1 MRGLGLPSA
10 TARLPRMAEP
20 TPPAPTLA
28 EEFLVEFR
36 ACWAWLPDKP
46 LFLTLLGAWALL
58 FHFLGHCSFNFTD
71 QPSLFAWM
79 WGAWSAAALEAEH
92 GKLVPVVV
100 LVLLW
105 LRREELR
112 ATPTRRW
119 LPALAGVAL
128 ALALH
133 VVAFTVQQPR
143 VSMVALAGGTWCLV
157 ALVWGPGWARKTF
170 FPFLLLGFCVPLEAL
185 GEGLLFRLR
194 LLVTQ
199 LSVGLGHN
207 LLGLDV
213 LRDGTAI
220 FNSARSFNYDV
231 APACSGI
238 RSLAS
243 LLAVTTIY
251 GYVAFRSPWKRAA
264 MMALAVPL
272 AVAGNVARITTVII
286 LAEAFG
292 HQTGAAAETNL
303 GYVTFAVAI
312 GLMFLAGWLMR
323 EQAVALVGRDSVEPS
338 FPVGR
343 DSVEPSNERSAAS
356 ISGNTANHQEARCA
370 RDSCVGRWSSTESHP
385 TGALLGAP
393 LIAALLLMAGA
404 GGAIFKL
411 QTRQTLGRPG
421 VLAEPVAGSTRWR
434 IPLPERVAGMA
445 SQEVPPAEVELSALP
460 ADTSFGKRL
469 YTATN
474 GAPLLLQVVL
484 MGRDRTSIHQPQ
496 YCLTG
501 QGWLIEQTEEVRLP
515 VAQPQPHAVPAL
527 KLTASKVFTTES
539 GQRVPVRAIYV
550 YWFVADGALTAH
562 RAQRLRW
569 MAEELL
575 KTGTLQRWAYV
586 ACFAQCAP
594 GEEDQTFARVKEFL
608 AEAVPEFQR
617 ADKPPAAR

>member
-1 MRGLGLPSA
+1 
-10 TARLPRMAEP
+10 MAEP
-20 TPPAPTLA
+20 TQPAPTLA

-36 ACWAWLPDKP
+36 AFWAWLPDKP
-46 LFLTLLGAWALL
+46 LFFTLLGAWAGL

-79 WGAWSAAALEAEH
+79 WGAWSAEALEAEH

-100 LVLLW
+100 LILLW
-105 LRREELR
+105 LRRNELL

-128 ALALH
+128 ALVLH
-133 VVAFTVQQPR
+133 VLAFTVQQPR
-143 VSMVALAGGTWCLV
+143 VSMVALAGGVWCLV
-157 ALVWGPGWARKTF
+157 GLVWGPGWLRKTF

-185 GEGLLFRLR
+185 GEGLLFQLR

-199 LSVGLGHN
+199 LSVGIGHN

-220 FNSARSFNYDV
+220 FNTARTFNYDV

-238 RSLAS
+238 RSLTS

-251 GYVAFRSPWKRAA
+251 GYVAFRAPWKRAV
-264 MMALAVPL
+264 MMALAAPL

-292 HQTGAAAETNL
+292 HKAGAAAETNL

-323 EQAVALVGRDSVEPS
+323 EKAAPPVTLGRAERPVGQPTPPLVGP
-338 FPVGR
+338 
-343 DSVEPSNERSAAS
+343 A
-356 ISGNTANHQEARCA
+356 
-370 RDSCVGRWSSTESHP
+370 
-385 TGALLGAP
+385 
-393 LIAALLLMAGA
+393 LIAALLLMALA
-404 GGAIFKL
+404 GGAIYQL

-421 VLAEPVAGSTRWR
+421 VLAEPQAGSPRWR
-434 IPLPERVAGMA
+434 IPLPEQVAGMT
-445 SQEVPPAEVELSALP
+445 SQEVPAAEVELSALP
-460 ADTSFGKRL
+460 ADTSIGKRL

-515 VAQPQPHAVPAL
+515 VAGPQPHKIPAL

-562 RAQRLRW
+562 RSQRLRW

-594 GEEDQTFARVKEFL
+594 GEEDKAFARVKEFV

-617 ADKPPAAR
+617 SPAPR

>member
-1 MRGLGLPSA
+1 
-10 TARLPRMAEP
+10 MAEP
-20 TPPAPTLA
+20 TQPAPTLA

-36 ACWAWLPDKP
+36 AFWAWLPDKP
-46 LFLTLLGAWALL
+46 LFFTLLGAWAGL

-79 WGAWSAAALEAEH
+79 WGAWSAEALEAEH

-100 LVLLW
+100 LILLW
-105 LRREELR
+105 LRRNELL

-119 LPALAGVAL
+119 LPALGGVAL
-128 ALALH
+128 ALVLH
-133 VVAFTVQQPR
+133 VIAFTVQQPR
-143 VSMVALAGGTWCLV
+143 VSMVALAGGVWCFV
-157 ALVWGPGWARKTF
+157 GLVWGPGWLRKTF

-185 GEGLLFRLR
+185 GEGLLFQLR

-199 LSVGLGHN
+199 LSVGIGHN

-220 FNSARSFNYDV
+220 FNTARTFNYDV

-238 RSLAS
+238 RSLTS

-251 GYVAFRSPWKRAA
+251 GYVAFRAPWKRAV
-264 MMALAVPL
+264 MMALAAPL

-292 HQTGAAAETNL
+292 HKAGAAAETNL

-323 EQAVALVGRDSVEPS
+323 EKAAPPVTLGRAERPVGQPTPPLVGP
-338 FPVGR
+338 
-343 DSVEPSNERSAAS
+343 A
-356 ISGNTANHQEARCA
+356 
-370 RDSCVGRWSSTESHP
+370 
-385 TGALLGAP
+385 
-393 LIAALLLMAGA
+393 LIAALLLMALA
-404 GGAIFKL
+404 GGAIYQL

-421 VLAEPVAGSTRWR
+421 VLAEPQADSPRWR
-434 IPLPERVAGMA
+434 IPLPEQVAGMT
-445 SQEVPPAEVELSALP
+445 SQEVPAAEVELSALP
-460 ADTSFGKRL
+460 ADTSIGKRL

-501 QGWLIEQTEEVRLP
+501 QGWLIEKTEEVRLP
-515 VAQPQPHAVPAL
+515 LAQQPPHEVPAL
-527 KLTASKVFTTES
+527 KLTASKVFTTAD

-562 RAQRLRW
+562 RSQRLRW

-594 GEEDQTFARVKEFL
+594 GDEDQTFARVKEFV
-608 AEAVPEFQR
+608 AAAVPEFQR
-617 ADKPPAAR
+617 SPAPR

>member
-1 MRGLGLPSA
+1 
-10 TARLPRMAEP
+10 MAEP
-20 TPPAPTLA
+20 TQPSPTLA

-36 ACWAWLPDKP
+36 AFWAWLPDKP
-46 LFLTLLGAWALL
+46 LFFTLLGAWAGL

-79 WGAWSAAALEAEH
+79 WGAWSAEALEAEH

-100 LVLLW
+100 LILLW
-105 LRREELR
+105 LRRNELL

-128 ALALH
+128 ALVLH
-133 VVAFTVQQPR
+133 VLAFTVQQPR
-143 VSMVALAGGTWCLV
+143 VSMVALAGGVWCLV
-157 ALVWGPGWARKTF
+157 GLVWGPGWLRKTF

-185 GEGLLFRLR
+185 GEGLLFQLR

-199 LSVGLGHN
+199 LSVGIGHN

-220 FNSARSFNYDV
+220 FNTARTFNYDV

-238 RSLAS
+238 RSLTS

-251 GYVAFRSPWKRAA
+251 GYVAFRAPWKRAV
-264 MMALAVPL
+264 MMALAAPL

-292 HQTGAAAETNL
+292 HKAGAAAETNL

-323 EQAVALVGRDSVEPS
+323 EKAAPPVTLGRAERPVGQPTPPLVGP
-338 FPVGR
+338 
-343 DSVEPSNERSAAS
+343 A
-356 ISGNTANHQEARCA
+356 
-370 RDSCVGRWSSTESHP
+370 
-385 TGALLGAP
+385 
-393 LIAALLLMAGA
+393 LIAALLLMALA
-404 GGAIFKL
+404 GGAIYQL

-421 VLAEPVAGSTRWR
+421 VLAEPQAGSPRWR
-434 IPLPERVAGMA
+434 IPLPEQVAGMT
-445 SQEVPPAEVELSALP
+445 SQEVPAAEVELSALP
-460 ADTSFGKRL
+460 ADTSIGKRL

-515 VAQPQPHAVPAL
+515 VAQSPPHEVPAL
-527 KLTASKVFTTES
+527 KLTASKVFTTAD

-562 RAQRLRW
+562 RSQRLRW

-594 GEEDQTFARVKEFL
+594 GDEDQTFARVKDFV

-617 ADKPPAAR
+617 SPAPR

>member
-1 MRGLGLPSA
+1 
-10 TARLPRMAEP
+10 MAEP
-20 TPPAPTLA
+20 TQPAPTLA

-36 ACWAWLPDKP
+36 AFWAWLPDKP
-46 LFLTLLGAWALL
+46 LFFTLLGAWAGL

-79 WGAWSAAALEAEH
+79 WGAWSAEALEAEH

-100 LVLLW
+100 LILLW
-105 LRREELR
+105 LRRNELL

-128 ALALH
+128 ALVLH
-133 VVAFTVQQPR
+133 VLAFTVQQPR
-143 VSMVALAGGTWCLV
+143 VSMVALAGGVWCLV
-157 ALVWGPGWARKTF
+157 GLVWGPGWLRKTF

-185 GEGLLFRLR
+185 GEGLLFQLR

-199 LSVGLGHN
+199 LSVGIGHN

-220 FNSARSFNYDV
+220 FNTARTFNYDV

-238 RSLAS
+238 RSLTS

-251 GYVAFRSPWKRAA
+251 GYVAFRAPWKRAV
-264 MMALAVPL
+264 MMALAAPL

-292 HQTGAAAETNL
+292 HKAGAAAETNL

-323 EQAVALVGRDSVEPS
+323 EKAAPPVTLGRAERPVGQPTPPLVGP
-338 FPVGR
+338 
-343 DSVEPSNERSAAS
+343 A
-356 ISGNTANHQEARCA
+356 
-370 RDSCVGRWSSTESHP
+370 
-385 TGALLGAP
+385 
-393 LIAALLLMAGA
+393 LIAALLLMALA
-404 GGAIFKL
+404 GGAIYQL

-421 VLAEPVAGSTRWR
+421 VLAEPQAGSPRWR
-434 IPLPERVAGMA
+434 IPLPEQVAGMT
-445 SQEVPPAEVELSALP
+445 SQEVPAAEVELSALP
-460 ADTSFGKRL
+460 ADTSIGKRL

-501 QGWLIEQTEEVRLP
+501 QGWLIEQTEEVRLL
-515 VAQPQPHAVPAL
+515 VAGPQPHEIPAL

-562 RAQRLRW
+562 RSQRLRW

-594 GEEDQTFARVKEFL
+594 GEEDKAFARVKEFV

-617 ADKPPAAR
+617 SPAPR

>member
-1 MRGLGLPSA
+1 
-10 TARLPRMAEP
+10 MADEP
-20 TPPAPTLA
+20 KPAPTLA

-36 ACWAWLPDKP
+36 AFWARLPDKP
-46 LFLTLLGAWALL
+46 LFFTLLGAWVVL
-58 FHFLGHCSFNFTD
+58 FHFLGHCSFNFTN

-79 WGAWSAAALEAEH
+79 WGAWSAEALEAEH

-100 LVLLW
+100 LILLW
-105 LRREELR
+105 LRHDELL

-143 VSMVALAGGTWCLV
+143 VSMVALAGGAWCLV
-157 ALVWGPGWARKTF
+157 GLVWGPGWLQKTF
-170 FPFLLLGFCVPLEAL
+170 FPFLLLGFCVPLESL

-199 LSVGLGHN
+199 ISVGIGHS

-220 FNSARSFNYDV
+220 FNSTRSFNYDV

-251 GYVAFRSPWKRAA
+251 GYVVFRAPWKRVV
-264 MMALAVPL
+264 MIALAAPL

-292 HQTGAAAETNL
+292 HKTGAAAETNL

-323 EQAVALVGRDSVEPS
+323 EKVAPADVTIGRADL
-338 FPVGR
+338 PVGLPDAQQR
-343 DSVEPSNERSAAS
+343 A
-356 ISGNTANHQEARCA
+356 
-370 RDSCVGRWSSTESHP
+370 P
-385 TGALLGAP
+385 TAP
-393 LIAALLLMAGA
+393 LAGPALIGALLLMAVA

-411 QTRQTLGRPG
+411 QARQTLGRPG
-421 VLAEPVAGSTRWR
+421 VLAEPQAGSPRWR
-434 IPLPERVAGMA
+434 IPLPERVAGMT
-445 SQEVPPAEVELSALP
+445 SQEVPAAEVELSALP

-501 QGWLIEQTEEVRLP
+501 QGWLIEKTEEVRLP
-515 VAQPQPHAVPAL
+515 VAGPQPHEVPAL
-527 KLTASKVFTTES
+527 KLTASKVFTTEN
-539 GQRVPVRAIYV
+539 GQRVPLRAIYV

-562 RAQRLRW
+562 RSERLAS
-569 MAEELL
+569 MAKELL
-575 KTGTLQRWAYV
+575 RTGTLQRWAYV
-586 ACFAQCAP
+586 ACFAQCLP
-594 GEEDQTFARVKEFL
+594 GEEDKAFARVKEFVS
-608 AEAVPEFQR
+608 EAVPEFQR
-617 ADKPPAAR
+617 MGAP

>member
-1 MRGLGLPSA
+1 
-10 TARLPRMAEP
+10 MAEP
-20 TPPAPTLA
+20 TQPAPTLA

-36 ACWAWLPDKP
+36 AFWAWLPDKP
-46 LFLTLLGAWALL
+46 LFFTLLGAWAGL

-79 WGAWSAAALEAEH
+79 WGAWSAEALEAEH

-100 LVLLW
+100 LILLW
-105 LRREELR
+105 LRRNELL

-119 LPALAGVAL
+119 LPALAGMAL
-128 ALALH
+128 ALVLH
-133 VVAFTVQQPR
+133 VLAFTVQQPR
-143 VSMVALAGGTWCLV
+143 VSMVALAGGVWCLV
-157 ALVWGPGWARKTF
+157 GLVWGPGWLRKTF

-185 GEGLLFRLR
+185 GEGLLFQLR

-199 LSVGLGHN
+199 LSVGIGHN

-220 FNSARSFNYDV
+220 FNTARTFNYDV

-238 RSLAS
+238 RSLTS

-251 GYVAFRSPWKRAA
+251 GYVAFRAPWKRAV
-264 MMALAVPL
+264 MMALAAPL

-292 HQTGAAAETNL
+292 HKAGAAAETNL

-323 EQAVALVGRDSVEPS
+323 EKAAPPVTLGRAERPVGQPTPPLVGP
-338 FPVGR
+338 
-343 DSVEPSNERSAAS
+343 A
-356 ISGNTANHQEARCA
+356 
-370 RDSCVGRWSSTESHP
+370 
-385 TGALLGAP
+385 
-393 LIAALLLMAGA
+393 LIAALLLMALA
-404 GGAIFKL
+404 GGAIYQL

-421 VLAEPVAGSTRWR
+421 VLAEPQAGSPRWR
-434 IPLPERVAGMA
+434 IPLPEQVAGMT
-445 SQEVPPAEVELSALP
+445 SQEVPAAEVELSALP
-460 ADTSFGKRL
+460 ADTSIGKRL

-501 QGWLIEQTEEVRLP
+501 QGWLIEKTEEVRLP
-515 VAQPQPHAVPAL
+515 LAGPQPHEIPAL

-562 RAQRLRW
+562 RSQRLRW

-594 GEEDQTFARVKEFL
+594 GDEDQTFARVKEFV

-617 ADKPPAAR
+617 SPAPR

>member
-1 MRGLGLPSA
+1 
-10 TARLPRMAEP
+10 MAEP
-20 TPPAPTLA
+20 TQPAPTLA

-36 ACWAWLPDKP
+36 AFWAWLPDKP
-46 LFLTLLGAWALL
+46 LFFTLLGAWAGL

-79 WGAWSAAALEAEH
+79 WGAWSAEALEAEH

-100 LVLLW
+100 LILLW
-105 LRREELR
+105 LRRNELL

-119 LPALAGVAL
+119 LPALGGVAL
-128 ALALH
+128 ALVLH
-133 VVAFTVQQPR
+133 VIAFTVQQPR
-143 VSMVALAGGTWCLV
+143 VSMVALAGGVWCFV
-157 ALVWGPGWARKTF
+157 GLVWGPGWLRKTF
-170 FPFLLLGFCVPLEAL
+170 FPFLLLGFCVPLEGL
-185 GEGLLFRLR
+185 GEGLLFQLR

-199 LSVGLGHN
+199 LSVGIGHN

-220 FNSARSFNYDV
+220 FNTARTFNYDV

-238 RSLAS
+238 RSLTS

-251 GYVAFRSPWKRAA
+251 GYVAFRAPWKRAV
-264 MMALAVPL
+264 MMALAAPL

-292 HQTGAAAETNL
+292 HKAGAAAETNL

-323 EQAVALVGRDSVEPS
+323 EKAAPPVTLGRAERPVGQPTPPLVGP
-338 FPVGR
+338 
-343 DSVEPSNERSAAS
+343 A
-356 ISGNTANHQEARCA
+356 
-370 RDSCVGRWSSTESHP
+370 
-385 TGALLGAP
+385 
-393 LIAALLLMAGA
+393 LIAALLLMALA
-404 GGAIFKL
+404 GGVIYQL

-421 VLAEPVAGSTRWR
+421 VLAEPQADSPRWR
-434 IPLPERVAGMA
+434 IPLPEQVAGMT
-445 SQEVPPAEVELSALP
+445 SQEVPAAEVELSALP
-460 ADTSFGKRL
+460 ADTSIGKRL

-474 GAPLLLQVVL
+474 GPPLLLQVVL

-501 QGWLIEQTEEVRLP
+501 QGWLIEKTEEVRLP
-515 VAQPQPHAVPAL
+515 LAQQPPHEVPAL
-527 KLTASKVFTTES
+527 KLTASKVFTTAD

-562 RAQRLRW
+562 RSQRLRW

-594 GEEDQTFARVKEFL
+594 GDEDQTFARVKEFV
-608 AEAVPEFQR
+608 AAAVPEFQR
-617 ADKPPAAR
+617 SPAPR

>member
-1 MRGLGLPSA
+1 
-10 TARLPRMAEP
+10 MAEP
-20 TPPAPTLA
+20 TSPAPTLA

-46 LFLTLLGAWALL
+46 LFFTLLGAWAVL

-79 WGAWSAAALEAEH
+79 WGAWSAEALEAEH

-100 LVLLW
+100 LILLW
-105 LRREELR
+105 LRREELL

-128 ALALH
+128 ALVLH

-143 VSMVALAGGTWCLV
+143 VSMVALAGGVWCLV
-157 ALVWGPGWARKTF
+157 GLVWGPGWLRKTF

-185 GEGLLFRLR
+185 GEGLLFQLR

-220 FNSARSFNYDV
+220 FNTARTFNYDV

-238 RSLAS
+238 RSLTS

-251 GYVAFRSPWKRAA
+251 GYVAFRAPWKRGV
-264 MMALAVPL
+264 MIALAAPL

-303 GYVTFAVAI
+303 GYVTVAVAI

-323 EQAVALVGRDSVEPS
+323 EKAAPPVTLGRADR
-338 FPVGR
+338 PVGQPTPPR
-343 DSVEPSNERSAAS
+343 
-356 ISGNTANHQEARCA
+356 
-370 RDSCVGRWSSTESHP
+370 VGP
-385 TGALLGAP
+385 A
-393 LIAALLLMAGA
+393 LIAALLLMAVA
-404 GGAIFKL
+404 GGAIYQL

-421 VLAEPVAGSTRWR
+421 VLAEPVPGSARWR
-434 IPLPERVAGMA
+434 IALPEQVAGMT

-460 ADTSFGKRL
+460 ADTSIGKRL

-515 VAQPQPHAVPAL
+515 VAQPPPHEVPAL
-527 KLTASKVFTTES
+527 KLTASKVFTTAD

-562 RAQRLRW
+562 RSERLRW

-594 GEEDQTFARVKEFL
+594 GDEDQTFARVKEFV
-608 AEAVPEFQR
+608 AAAVPEFQR
-617 ADKPPAAR
+617 SPAPR

>member
-1 MRGLGLPSA
+1 
-10 TARLPRMAEP
+10 MAEP
-20 TPPAPTLA
+20 TQPAPTLA

-36 ACWAWLPDKP
+36 AFWAWLPDKP
-46 LFLTLLGAWALL
+46 LFFTLLGAWAGL

-79 WGAWSAAALEAEH
+79 WGAWSAEALEAEH

-100 LVLLW
+100 LILLW
-105 LRREELR
+105 LRRNELL

-119 LPALAGVAL
+119 LPALAGMAL
-128 ALALH
+128 ALVLH
-133 VVAFTVQQPR
+133 VLAFTVQQPR
-143 VSMVALAGGTWCLV
+143 VSMVALAGGVWCLV
-157 ALVWGPGWARKTF
+157 GLVWGPGWLRKTF

-185 GEGLLFRLR
+185 GEGLLFQLR

-199 LSVGLGHN
+199 LSVGIGHN

-220 FNSARSFNYDV
+220 FNTARTFNYDV

-238 RSLAS
+238 RSLTS

-251 GYVAFRSPWKRAA
+251 GYVAFRAPWKRAV
-264 MMALAVPL
+264 MMALAAPL

-292 HQTGAAAETNL
+292 HKAGAAAETNL

-323 EQAVALVGRDSVEPS
+323 EKAAPPVTLGRAERPVGQPTPPLVGP
-338 FPVGR
+338 
-343 DSVEPSNERSAAS
+343 A
-356 ISGNTANHQEARCA
+356 
-370 RDSCVGRWSSTESHP
+370 
-385 TGALLGAP
+385 
-393 LIAALLLMAGA
+393 LIAALLLMALA
-404 GGAIFKL
+404 GGAIYQL

-421 VLAEPVAGSTRWR
+421 VLAEPQAGSPRWR
-434 IPLPERVAGMA
+434 IPLPEQVAGMT
-445 SQEVPPAEVELSALP
+445 SQEVPAAEVELSALP
-460 ADTSFGKRL
+460 VDTSIGKRL

-515 VAQPQPHAVPAL
+515 VAQSPPHEVPAL
-527 KLTASKVFTTES
+527 KLTASKVFTTAD

-562 RAQRLRW
+562 RSQRLRW

-594 GEEDQTFARVKEFL
+594 GDEDQTFARVKDFV

-617 ADKPPAAR
+617 SPAPR

>member
-1 MRGLGLPSA
+1 MA
-10 TARLPRMAEP
+10 AEP
-20 TPPAPTLA
+20 QPAPTLA

-36 ACWAWLPDKP
+36 AFWARLPDKP
-46 LFLTLLGAWALL
+46 LFFTLLGTWAAL
-58 FHFLGHCSFNFTD
+58 FHFLGHCSFNFTR

-79 WGAWSAAALEAEH
+79 WGAWSAPALEAEH

-100 LVLLW
+100 LILLW
-105 LRREELR
+105 LRRNELL

-119 LPALAGVAL
+119 LPALAGLAL

-143 VSMVALAGGTWCLV
+143 VSMVALAGGVWCLIG
-157 ALVWGPGWARKTF
+157 LVWGPGWLRKTF
-170 FPFLLLGFCVPLEAL
+170 FPLLLLGFCVPLEAL
-185 GEGLLFRLR
+185 GEGMLFRLR

-199 LSVGLGHN
+199 ISVGLGHD

-213 LRDGTAI
+213 LHDGTRI
-220 FNSARSFNYDV
+220 FNAARTFNYDV

-251 GYVAFRSPWKRAA
+251 GYIAFRAPWKRVV
-264 MMALAVPL
+264 MIALAAPL
-272 AVAGNVARITTVII
+272 AVAGNVARITTVIV

-292 HQTGAAAETNL
+292 HKAGAAAETNL

-323 EQAVALVGRDSVEPS
+323 GKEAPVTASAAASIHLEAQISVQSQPMLGPALVG
-338 FPVGR
+338 
-343 DSVEPSNERSAAS
+343 
-356 ISGNTANHQEARCA
+356 
-370 RDSCVGRWSSTESHP
+370 
-385 TGALLGAP
+385 ALF
-393 LIAALLLMAGA
+393 LMAVA

-411 QTRQTLGRPG
+411 QSRQTLGQPG
-421 VLAEPVAGSTRWR
+421 VLAEPQPGSARWR
-434 IPLPERVAGMA
+434 IPLPEQVAGMT
-445 SQEVPPAEVELSALP
+445 SQEVPPAEEELSGLP

-469 YTATN
+469 YRTAD

-501 QGWLIEQTEEVRLP
+501 QGWLIEQTEEVRLS
-515 VAQPQPHAVPAL
+515 VARPQPHEIPAL
-527 KLTASKVFTTES
+527 KLTASKMFVAPD

-562 RAQRLRW
+562 RSERLTL
-569 MAEELL
+569 MARELL
-575 KTGTLQRWAYV
+575 RTGTLQRWAYV
-586 ACFAQCAP
+586 ACFAQCLP
-594 GEEDQTFARVKEFL
+594 GDEEKTFARVKEFL

-617 ADKPPAAR
+617 AVSAAAPR

>member
-1 MRGLGLPSA
+1 
-10 TARLPRMAEP
+10 MAEP
-20 TPPAPTLA
+20 TQPAPTLA

-36 ACWAWLPDKP
+36 AFWAWLPDKP
-46 LFLTLLGAWALL
+46 LFFTLLGAWAGL

-79 WGAWSAAALEAEH
+79 WGAWSAEALEAEH

-100 LVLLW
+100 LILLW
-105 LRREELR
+105 LRRNELL

-128 ALALH
+128 ALVLH
-133 VVAFTVQQPR
+133 VLAFTVQQPR
-143 VSMVALAGGTWCLV
+143 VSMVALAGGVWCLV
-157 ALVWGPGWARKTF
+157 GLVWGPGWLRKTF

-185 GEGLLFRLR
+185 GEGLLFQLR

-199 LSVGLGHN
+199 LSVGIGHN

-220 FNSARSFNYDV
+220 FNTARTFNYDV

-238 RSLAS
+238 RSLTS

-251 GYVAFRSPWKRAA
+251 GYVAFRAPWKRAV
-264 MMALAVPL
+264 MMALAAPL

-292 HQTGAAAETNL
+292 HKAGAAAETNL

-312 GLMFLAGWLMR
+312 GLMFLTGWLMR
-323 EQAVALVGRDSVEPS
+323 EKAAPPVTLGRAERPVGQPTPPLVGP
-338 FPVGR
+338 
-343 DSVEPSNERSAAS
+343 A
-356 ISGNTANHQEARCA
+356 
-370 RDSCVGRWSSTESHP
+370 
-385 TGALLGAP
+385 
-393 LIAALLLMAGA
+393 LIAALLLMALA
-404 GGAIFKL
+404 GGAIYQL

-421 VLAEPVAGSTRWR
+421 VLAEPQAGSPRWR
-434 IPLPERVAGMA
+434 IPLPEQVAGMT
-445 SQEVPPAEVELSALP
+445 SQEVPAAEVELSALP
-460 ADTSFGKRL
+460 ADTSIGKRL

-515 VAQPQPHAVPAL
+515 VAGPQPHEIPAL

-562 RAQRLRW
+562 RSQRLRW

-586 ACFAQCAP
+586 ACFAQCLP
-594 GEEDQTFARVKEFL
+594 GEEDKTFARVKEFV

-617 ADKPPAAR
+617 SPAPR

>member
-1 MRGLGLPSA
+1 
-10 TARLPRMAEP
+10 MAEP
-20 TPPAPTLA
+20 TQPSPTLA

-36 ACWAWLPDKP
+36 AFWAWLPDKP
-46 LFLTLLGAWALL
+46 LFFTLLGAWAGL

-79 WGAWSAAALEAEH
+79 WGAWSAEALEAEH

-100 LVLLW
+100 LILLW
-105 LRREELR
+105 LRRNELL

-128 ALALH
+128 ALVLH
-133 VVAFTVQQPR
+133 VLAFTVQQPR
-143 VSMVALAGGTWCLV
+143 VSMVALAGGVWCLV
-157 ALVWGPGWARKTF
+157 GLVWGPGWLRKTF

-185 GEGLLFRLR
+185 GEGLLFQLR

-199 LSVGLGHN
+199 LSVGIGHN

-220 FNSARSFNYDV
+220 FNTARTFNYDV

-238 RSLAS
+238 RSLTS

-251 GYVAFRSPWKRAA
+251 GYVAFRAPWKRAV
-264 MMALAVPL
+264 MMALAAPL

-292 HQTGAAAETNL
+292 HKAGAAAETNL

-323 EQAVALVGRDSVEPS
+323 EKAAPPVTLGRAEQPVGQPTPPLVGP
-338 FPVGR
+338 
-343 DSVEPSNERSAAS
+343 A
-356 ISGNTANHQEARCA
+356 
-370 RDSCVGRWSSTESHP
+370 
-385 TGALLGAP
+385 
-393 LIAALLLMAGA
+393 LIAALLLMALA
-404 GGAIFKL
+404 GGAIYQL

-421 VLAEPVAGSTRWR
+421 VLAEPQAGSPRWR
-434 IPLPERVAGMA
+434 IPLPEQVAGMT
-445 SQEVPPAEVELSALP
+445 SQEVPAAEVELSALP
-460 ADTSFGKRL
+460 ADTSIGKRL

-515 VAQPQPHAVPAL
+515 VAGPQPHEIPAL

-562 RAQRLRW
+562 RSQRLRW

-586 ACFAQCAP
+586 ACFAQCLP
-594 GEEDQTFARVKEFL
+594 GEEDKTFARVKEFV

-617 ADKPPAAR
+617 SPAPR

>member
-1 MRGLGLPSA
+1 
-10 TARLPRMAEP
+10 MAEP
-20 TPPAPTLA
+20 TQPAPTLA

-36 ACWAWLPDKP
+36 AFWAWLPDKP
-46 LFLTLLGAWALL
+46 LFFTLLGAWAGL

-79 WGAWSAAALEAEH
+79 WGAWSAEALEAEH

-100 LVLLW
+100 LILLW
-105 LRREELR
+105 LRRNELL

-128 ALALH
+128 ALVLH
-133 VVAFTVQQPR
+133 VLAFTVQQPR
-143 VSMVALAGGTWCLV
+143 VSMVALAGGVWCLV
-157 ALVWGPGWARKTF
+157 GLVWGPGWLRKTF

-185 GEGLLFRLR
+185 GEGLLFQLR

-199 LSVGLGHN
+199 LSVGIGHN

-220 FNSARSFNYDV
+220 FNTARTFNYDV

-238 RSLAS
+238 RSLTS

-251 GYVAFRSPWKRAA
+251 GYVAFRAPWKRAV
-264 MMALAVPL
+264 MMALAAPL

-292 HQTGAAAETNL
+292 HKAGAAAETNL

-323 EQAVALVGRDSVEPS
+323 EKAAPPVTLGRAERPVGQPTPPLVGP
-338 FPVGR
+338 
-343 DSVEPSNERSAAS
+343 A
-356 ISGNTANHQEARCA
+356 
-370 RDSCVGRWSSTESHP
+370 
-385 TGALLGAP
+385 
-393 LIAALLLMAGA
+393 LIAALLLMALA
-404 GGAIFKL
+404 GGAIYQL

-421 VLAEPVAGSTRWR
+421 VLAEPQAGSPRWR
-434 IPLPERVAGMA
+434 IPLPEQVAGMT
-445 SQEVPPAEVELSALP
+445 SQEVPAAEVELSALP
-460 ADTSFGKRL
+460 ADTSIGKRL

-501 QGWLIEQTEEVRLP
+501 QGWLIEKTEEVRLP
-515 VAQPQPHAVPAL
+515 LAGPQPHEIPAL

-562 RAQRLRW
+562 RSQRLRW

-594 GEEDQTFARVKEFL
+594 GDEDQTFARVKEFV

-617 ADKPPAAR
+617 SPAPR

>member
-1 MRGLGLPSA
+1 
-10 TARLPRMAEP
+10 MAEP
-20 TPPAPTLA
+20 TQPAPTLA

-36 ACWAWLPDKP
+36 AFWAWLPDKP
-46 LFLTLLGAWALL
+46 LFFTLLGAWAGL

-79 WGAWSAAALEAEH
+79 WGAWSAEALEAEH

-100 LVLLW
+100 LILLW
-105 LRREELR
+105 LRRNELL

-128 ALALH
+128 ALVLH
-133 VVAFTVQQPR
+133 VLAFTVQQPR
-143 VSMVALAGGTWCLV
+143 VSMVALAGGVWCLV
-157 ALVWGPGWARKTF
+157 GLVWGPGWLRKTF

-185 GEGLLFRLR
+185 GEGLLFQLR

-199 LSVGLGHN
+199 LSVGIGHN

-220 FNSARSFNYDV
+220 FNTARTFNYDV

-238 RSLAS
+238 RSLTS

-251 GYVAFRSPWKRAA
+251 GYVAFRAPWKRAV
-264 MMALAVPL
+264 MMALAAPL

-292 HQTGAAAETNL
+292 HKAGAAAETNL

-312 GLMFLAGWLMR
+312 GLMLLAGWLMR
-323 EQAVALVGRDSVEPS
+323 EKAAPPVTLGRAERPVGQPTPPLVGP
-338 FPVGR
+338 
-343 DSVEPSNERSAAS
+343 A
-356 ISGNTANHQEARCA
+356 
-370 RDSCVGRWSSTESHP
+370 
-385 TGALLGAP
+385 
-393 LIAALLLMAGA
+393 LIAALLLMALA
-404 GGAIFKL
+404 GGAIYQL

-421 VLAEPVAGSTRWR
+421 VLAEPQAGSPRWR
-434 IPLPERVAGMA
+434 IPLPEQVAGMT
-445 SQEVPPAEVELSALP
+445 SQEVPAAEVELSALP
-460 ADTSFGKRL
+460 ADTSIGKRL

-501 QGWLIEQTEEVRLP
+501 QGWLIEQTEEVRLL
-515 VAQPQPHAVPAL
+515 VAGPQPHEIPAL
-527 KLTASKVFTTES
+527 KLTASKVFSTES

-562 RAQRLRW
+562 RSQRLRW

-594 GEEDQTFARVKEFL
+594 GEEDKAFARVKEFV

-617 ADKPPAAR
+617 SPAPR

>member
-1 MRGLGLPSA
+1 
-10 TARLPRMAEP
+10 MAEP
-20 TPPAPTLA
+20 TQPAPTLA

-36 ACWAWLPDKP
+36 AFWAWLPDKP
-46 LFLTLLGAWALL
+46 LFFTLLGAWAGL

-79 WGAWSAAALEAEH
+79 WGAWSAEALEAEH

-100 LVLLW
+100 LILLW
-105 LRREELR
+105 LRRNELL

-119 LPALAGVAL
+119 LPALAGMAL
-128 ALALH
+128 ALVLH
-133 VVAFTVQQPR
+133 VLAFTVQQPR
-143 VSMVALAGGTWCLV
+143 VSMVALAGGVWCLV
-157 ALVWGPGWARKTF
+157 GLVWGPGWLRKTF

-185 GEGLLFRLR
+185 GEGLLFQLR

-199 LSVGLGHN
+199 LSVGIGHN

-220 FNSARSFNYDV
+220 FNTARTFNYDV

-238 RSLAS
+238 RSLTS

-251 GYVAFRSPWKRAA
+251 GYVAFRAPWKRAV
-264 MMALAVPL
+264 MMALAAPL

-292 HQTGAAAETNL
+292 HKAGAAAETNL

-323 EQAVALVGRDSVEPS
+323 EKAAPPVTLGRAERPVGQPTPPLVGP
-338 FPVGR
+338 
-343 DSVEPSNERSAAS
+343 A
-356 ISGNTANHQEARCA
+356 
-370 RDSCVGRWSSTESHP
+370 
-385 TGALLGAP
+385 
-393 LIAALLLMAGA
+393 LIAALLLMALA
-404 GGAIFKL
+404 GGAIYQL

-421 VLAEPVAGSTRWR
+421 VLAEPQAGSPRWR
-434 IPLPERVAGMA
+434 IPLPEQVAGMT
-445 SQEVPPAEVELSALP
+445 SQEVPAAEVELSALP
-460 ADTSFGKRL
+460 ADTSIGKRL

-515 VAQPQPHAVPAL
+515 VAGPQPHEIPAL

-562 RAQRLRW
+562 RSQRLRW

-594 GEEDQTFARVKEFL
+594 GDEDQTFARVKEFV

-617 ADKPPAAR
+617 SPAPR

>member
-1 MRGLGLPSA
+1 
-10 TARLPRMAEP
+10 MAEP
-20 TPPAPTLA
+20 TQPAPTLA

-36 ACWAWLPDKP
+36 AFWAWLPDKP
-46 LFLTLLGAWALL
+46 LFFTLLGAWAGL

-79 WGAWSAAALEAEH
+79 WGAWSAEALEAEH

-100 LVLLW
+100 LILLW
-105 LRREELR
+105 LRRNELL

-128 ALALH
+128 ALVLH
-133 VVAFTVQQPR
+133 VLAFTVQQPR
-143 VSMVALAGGTWCLV
+143 VSMVALAGGVWCLV
-157 ALVWGPGWARKTF
+157 GLVWGPGWLRKTF

-185 GEGLLFRLR
+185 GEGLLFQLR

-199 LSVGLGHN
+199 LSVGIGHN

-220 FNSARSFNYDV
+220 FNTARTFNYDV

-238 RSLAS
+238 RSLTS

-251 GYVAFRSPWKRAA
+251 GYVAFRAPWKRAV
-264 MMALAVPL
+264 MMALAAPL

-292 HQTGAAAETNL
+292 HKAGAAAETNL

-323 EQAVALVGRDSVEPS
+323 EKAAPPVTLGRAEQPVSQPTPPLVGP
-338 FPVGR
+338 
-343 DSVEPSNERSAAS
+343 A
-356 ISGNTANHQEARCA
+356 
-370 RDSCVGRWSSTESHP
+370 
-385 TGALLGAP
+385 
-393 LIAALLLMAGA
+393 LIAALLLMALA
-404 GGAIFKL
+404 GGAIYQL

-421 VLAEPVAGSTRWR
+421 VLAEPQAGSPRWR
-434 IPLPERVAGMA
+434 IPLPEQVAGMT
-445 SQEVPPAEVELSALP
+445 SQEVPAAEVELSALP
-460 ADTSFGKRL
+460 ADTSIGKRL

-501 QGWLIEQTEEVRLP
+501 QGWLIEQTEEVRLL
-515 VAQPQPHAVPAL
+515 VAGPQPHEIPAL

-562 RAQRLRW
+562 RSQRLRW

-586 ACFAQCAP
+586 ACFAQCLP
-594 GEEDQTFARVKEFL
+594 GEEDQTFARVKEFV

-617 ADKPPAAR
+617 SPAPR

>member
-1 MRGLGLPSA
+1 
-10 TARLPRMAEP
+10 MAEP
-20 TPPAPTLA
+20 TQPAPTLA

-36 ACWAWLPDKP
+36 AFWAWLPDKP
-46 LFLTLLGAWALL
+46 LFFTLLGAWAGL

-79 WGAWSAAALEAEH
+79 WGAWSAEALEAEH

-100 LVLLW
+100 LILLW
-105 LRREELR
+105 LRRNELL

-128 ALALH
+128 ALVLH
-133 VVAFTVQQPR
+133 VLAFTVQQPR
-143 VSMVALAGGTWCLV
+143 VSMVALAGGVWCLV
-157 ALVWGPGWARKTF
+157 GLVWGPGWLRKTF

-185 GEGLLFRLR
+185 GEGLLFQLR

-199 LSVGLGHN
+199 LSVGIGHN

-220 FNSARSFNYDV
+220 FNTARTFNYDV

-238 RSLAS
+238 RSLTS

-251 GYVAFRSPWKRAA
+251 GYVAFRAPWKRAV
-264 MMALAVPL
+264 MMALAAPL

-292 HQTGAAAETNL
+292 HKAGAAAETNL

-312 GLMFLAGWLMR
+312 GLMLLAGWLMR
-323 EQAVALVGRDSVEPS
+323 EKAAPPVTLGRAERPVGQPTPPLVGP
-338 FPVGR
+338 
-343 DSVEPSNERSAAS
+343 A
-356 ISGNTANHQEARCA
+356 
-370 RDSCVGRWSSTESHP
+370 
-385 TGALLGAP
+385 
-393 LIAALLLMAGA
+393 LIAALLLMALA
-404 GGAIFKL
+404 GGAIYQL

-421 VLAEPVAGSTRWR
+421 VLAEPQAGSPRWR
-434 IPLPERVAGMA
+434 IPLPEQVAGMT
-445 SQEVPPAEVELSALP
+445 SQEVPAAEVELSALP
-460 ADTSFGKRL
+460 ADTSIGKRL

-474 GAPLLLQVVL
+474 GAALLLQVVL

-515 VAQPQPHAVPAL
+515 VAQSPPHEVPAL
-527 KLTASKVFTTES
+527 KLTASKVFTTAD

-562 RAQRLRW
+562 RSQRLRW

-594 GEEDQTFARVKEFL
+594 GDEDQTFARVKEFV

-617 ADKPPAAR
+617 SPAPR

>member
-1 MRGLGLPSA
+1 
-10 TARLPRMAEP
+10 MAEP
-20 TPPAPTLA
+20 TQPAPTLA

-36 ACWAWLPDKP
+36 AFWAWLPDKP
-46 LFLTLLGAWALL
+46 LFFTLLGAWAGL

-79 WGAWSAAALEAEH
+79 WGAWSAEALEAEH

-100 LVLLW
+100 LILLW
-105 LRREELR
+105 LRRNELL

-128 ALALH
+128 ALVLH
-133 VVAFTVQQPR
+133 VLAFTVQQPR
-143 VSMVALAGGTWCLV
+143 VSMVALAGGVWCLV
-157 ALVWGPGWARKTF
+157 GLVWGPGWMRKTF

-185 GEGLLFRLR
+185 GEGLLFQLR

-199 LSVGLGHN
+199 LSVGIGHN

-220 FNSARSFNYDV
+220 FNPARTFNYDV

-238 RSLAS
+238 RSLTS

-251 GYVAFRSPWKRAA
+251 GYVAFRAPWKRAV
-264 MMALAVPL
+264 MMALAAPL

-292 HQTGAAAETNL
+292 HKAGAAAETNL

-323 EQAVALVGRDSVEPS
+323 EKAAPPVTLGRAERPVGQPTPPLVGP
-338 FPVGR
+338 
-343 DSVEPSNERSAAS
+343 A
-356 ISGNTANHQEARCA
+356 
-370 RDSCVGRWSSTESHP
+370 
-385 TGALLGAP
+385 
-393 LIAALLLMAGA
+393 LIAALLLMALA
-404 GGAIFKL
+404 GGAIYQL

-421 VLAEPVAGSTRWR
+421 VLAEPQAGSPRWR
-434 IPLPERVAGMA
+434 IPLPEQVAGMT
-445 SQEVPPAEVELSALP
+445 SQEVPAAEVELSALP
-460 ADTSFGKRL
+460 ADTSIGKRL

-515 VAQPQPHAVPAL
+515 VAQSPPHEVPAL
-527 KLTASKVFTTES
+527 KLTASKVFTTAD

-562 RAQRLRW
+562 RSQRLRW

-594 GEEDQTFARVKEFL
+594 GDEDQTFARVKEFV

-617 ADKPPAAR
+617 SPAPR

>member
-1 MRGLGLPSA
+1 
-10 TARLPRMAEP
+10 MAEP
-20 TPPAPTLA
+20 TQPAPTLA
-28 EEFLVEFR
+28 EDFLVEFR
-36 ACWAWLPDKP
+36 AFWAWLPDKP
-46 LFLTLLGAWALL
+46 LFFTLLGAWAGL

-79 WGAWSAAALEAEH
+79 WGAWSAEALEAEH

-100 LVLLW
+100 LILLW
-105 LRREELR
+105 LRRNELL

-128 ALALH
+128 ALVLH
-133 VVAFTVQQPR
+133 VLAFTVQQPR
-143 VSMVALAGGTWCLV
+143 VSMVALAGGVWCLV
-157 ALVWGPGWARKTF
+157 GLVWGPGWMRKTF

-185 GEGLLFRLR
+185 GEGLLFQLR

-199 LSVGLGHN
+199 LSVGIGHN

-220 FNSARSFNYDV
+220 FNTARTFNYDV

-238 RSLAS
+238 RSLTS

-251 GYVAFRSPWKRAA
+251 GYVAFRAPWKRAV
-264 MMALAVPL
+264 MMALAAPL

-292 HQTGAAAETNL
+292 HKAGAAAETNL

-323 EQAVALVGRDSVEPS
+323 EKAAPPVTLGRAERPVGQPTPPLVGP
-338 FPVGR
+338 
-343 DSVEPSNERSAAS
+343 A
-356 ISGNTANHQEARCA
+356 
-370 RDSCVGRWSSTESHP
+370 
-385 TGALLGAP
+385 
-393 LIAALLLMAGA
+393 LIAALLLMALA
-404 GGAIFKL
+404 GGAIYQL

-421 VLAEPVAGSTRWR
+421 VLAEPQAGSPRWR
-434 IPLPERVAGMA
+434 IPLPEQVAGMT
-445 SQEVPPAEVELSALP
+445 SQEVPAAEVELSALP
-460 ADTSFGKRL
+460 ADTSIGKRL

-515 VAQPQPHAVPAL
+515 VAGPQPHEIPAL

-562 RAQRLRW
+562 RSQRLRW

-594 GEEDQTFARVKEFL
+594 GDEDQTFARVKEFV

-617 ADKPPAAR
+617 SPAPR

>member
-1 MRGLGLPSA
+1 
-10 TARLPRMAEP
+10 MAEP
-20 TPPAPTLA
+20 TQPAPTLA

-36 ACWAWLPDKP
+36 AFWAWLPDKP
-46 LFLTLLGAWALL
+46 LFFTLLGAWAGL

-79 WGAWSAAALEAEH
+79 WGAWSAEALEAEH

-100 LVLLW
+100 LILLW
-105 LRREELR
+105 LRRNELL

-128 ALALH
+128 ALVLH
-133 VVAFTVQQPR
+133 VLAFTVQQPR
-143 VSMVALAGGTWCLV
+143 VSMVALAGGVWCLV
-157 ALVWGPGWARKTF
+157 GLVWGPGWLRKTF

-185 GEGLLFRLR
+185 GEGLLFQLR

-199 LSVGLGHN
+199 LSVGIGHN

-220 FNSARSFNYDV
+220 FNTARTFNYDV

-238 RSLAS
+238 RSLTS

-251 GYVAFRSPWKRAA
+251 GYVAFRAPWKRAV
-264 MMALAVPL
+264 MMALAAPL

-292 HQTGAAAETNL
+292 HKAGAAAETNL

-323 EQAVALVGRDSVEPS
+323 EKAAPPVTLGRAERPVGQPTPPLVGP
-338 FPVGR
+338 
-343 DSVEPSNERSAAS
+343 A
-356 ISGNTANHQEARCA
+356 
-370 RDSCVGRWSSTESHP
+370 
-385 TGALLGAP
+385 
-393 LIAALLLMAGA
+393 LIAALLLMALA
-404 GGAIFKL
+404 GGAIYQL

-421 VLAEPVAGSTRWR
+421 VLAEPQAGSPRWR
-434 IPLPERVAGMA
+434 IPLPEQVAGMT
-445 SQEVPPAEVELSALP
+445 SQEVPAAEVELSALP
-460 ADTSFGKRL
+460 ADTSIGKRL

-501 QGWLIEQTEEVRLP
+501 QGWLIEQTEEVRLL
-515 VAQPQPHAVPAL
+515 VAGPQPHEIPAL

-562 RAQRLRW
+562 RSQRLRW

-594 GEEDQTFARVKEFL
+594 GDEDQTFARVKEFV

-617 ADKPPAAR
+617 SPAPR

>member
-1 MRGLGLPSA
+1 
-10 TARLPRMAEP
+10 MAEP
-20 TPPAPTLA
+20 TQPAPTLA

-36 ACWAWLPDKP
+36 AFWAWLPDKP
-46 LFLTLLGAWALL
+46 LFFTLLGAWAGL

-79 WGAWSAAALEAEH
+79 WGAWSAEALEAEH

-100 LVLLW
+100 LILLW
-105 LRREELR
+105 LRRNELL

-128 ALALH
+128 ALVLH
-133 VVAFTVQQPR
+133 VLAFTVQQPR
-143 VSMVALAGGTWCLV
+143 VSMVALAGGVWCLV
-157 ALVWGPGWARKTF
+157 GLVWGPGWLRKTF

-185 GEGLLFRLR
+185 GEGLLFQLR

-199 LSVGLGHN
+199 LSVGIGHN

-220 FNSARSFNYDV
+220 FNTARTFNYDV

-238 RSLAS
+238 RSLTS

-251 GYVAFRSPWKRAA
+251 GYVAFRAPWKRAV
-264 MMALAVPL
+264 MMALAAPL

-292 HQTGAAAETNL
+292 HKAGAAAETNL

-323 EQAVALVGRDSVEPS
+323 EKAAPPVTLGRAERPVGQPTPPLVGP
-338 FPVGR
+338 
-343 DSVEPSNERSAAS
+343 A
-356 ISGNTANHQEARCA
+356 
-370 RDSCVGRWSSTESHP
+370 
-385 TGALLGAP
+385 
-393 LIAALLLMAGA
+393 LIAALLLMALA
-404 GGAIFKL
+404 GGAIYQL

-421 VLAEPVAGSTRWR
+421 VLAEPQAGSPRWR
-434 IPLPERVAGMA
+434 IPLPEQVAGMT
-445 SQEVPPAEVELSALP
+445 SQEVPAAEVELSALP
-460 ADTSFGKRL
+460 ADTSIGKRL

-515 VAQPQPHAVPAL
+515 VAQSPPHEVPAL
-527 KLTASKVFTTES
+527 KLTASKVFTTAD

-562 RAQRLRW
+562 RSQRLRW

-586 ACFAQCAP
+586 ACFAQCLP
-594 GEEDQTFARVKEFL
+594 GEEDKTFARVKEFV

-617 ADKPPAAR
+617 SPAPR

>member
-1 MRGLGLPSA
+1 
-10 TARLPRMAEP
+10 MAEP
-20 TPPAPTLA
+20 TQPAPTLA

-36 ACWAWLPDKP
+36 AFWAWLPDKP
-46 LFLTLLGAWALL
+46 LFFTLLGAWAGL

-79 WGAWSAAALEAEH
+79 WGAWSAEALEAEH

-100 LVLLW
+100 LILLW
-105 LRREELR
+105 LRRNELL

-128 ALALH
+128 ALVLH
-133 VVAFTVQQPR
+133 VLAFTVQQPR
-143 VSMVALAGGTWCLV
+143 VSMVALAGGVWCLV
-157 ALVWGPGWARKTF
+157 GLVWGPGWLRKTF

-185 GEGLLFRLR
+185 GEGLLFQLR

-199 LSVGLGHN
+199 LSVGIGHN

-220 FNSARSFNYDV
+220 FNTARTFNYDV

-238 RSLAS
+238 RSLTS

-251 GYVAFRSPWKRAA
+251 GYVAFRAPWKRAV
-264 MMALAVPL
+264 MMALAAPL

-292 HQTGAAAETNL
+292 HKAGAAAETNL

-312 GLMFLAGWLMR
+312 GLMLLAGWLMR
-323 EQAVALVGRDSVEPS
+323 EKAAPPVTLGRAERPVGQPTPPLVGP
-338 FPVGR
+338 
-343 DSVEPSNERSAAS
+343 A
-356 ISGNTANHQEARCA
+356 
-370 RDSCVGRWSSTESHP
+370 
-385 TGALLGAP
+385 
-393 LIAALLLMAGA
+393 LIAALLLMALA
-404 GGAIFKL
+404 GGAIYQL

-421 VLAEPVAGSTRWR
+421 VLAEPQAGSPRWR
-434 IPLPERVAGMA
+434 IPLPEQVAGMT
-445 SQEVPPAEVELSALP
+445 SQEVPAAEVELSALP
-460 ADTSFGKRL
+460 ADTSIGKRL

-515 VAQPQPHAVPAL
+515 VAGPQPHEIPAL

-562 RAQRLRW
+562 RSQRLRW

-594 GEEDQTFARVKEFL
+594 GEEDKAFARVKEFV

-617 ADKPPAAR
+617 SPAPR

>member
-1 MRGLGLPSA
+1 
-10 TARLPRMAEP
+10 MAEP
-20 TPPAPTLA
+20 TQPAPTLA

-36 ACWAWLPDKP
+36 AFWAWLPDKP
-46 LFLTLLGAWALL
+46 LFFTLLGAWAGL

-79 WGAWSAAALEAEH
+79 WGAWSAEALEAEH

-100 LVLLW
+100 LILLW
-105 LRREELR
+105 LRRNELL

-128 ALALH
+128 ALVLH
-133 VVAFTVQQPR
+133 VLAFTVQQPR
-143 VSMVALAGGTWCLV
+143 VSMVALAGGVWCLV
-157 ALVWGPGWARKTF
+157 GLVWGPGWLRKTF

-185 GEGLLFRLR
+185 GEGLLFQLR

-199 LSVGLGHN
+199 LSVGIGHN

-220 FNSARSFNYDV
+220 FNTARTFNYDV

-238 RSLAS
+238 RSLTS

-251 GYVAFRSPWKRAA
+251 GYVAFRAPWKRAV
-264 MMALAVPL
+264 MMALAAPL

-292 HQTGAAAETNL
+292 HKAGAAAETNL

-323 EQAVALVGRDSVEPS
+323 EKAAPPVTLGRAERPVGQPTPPLVGP
-338 FPVGR
+338 
-343 DSVEPSNERSAAS
+343 A
-356 ISGNTANHQEARCA
+356 
-370 RDSCVGRWSSTESHP
+370 
-385 TGALLGAP
+385 
-393 LIAALLLMAGA
+393 LIAALLLMALA
-404 GGAIFKL
+404 GGAIYQL

-421 VLAEPVAGSTRWR
+421 VLAEPQAGSPRWR
-434 IPLPERVAGMA
+434 IPLPEQVAGMT
-445 SQEVPPAEVELSALP
+445 SQEVPAAEVELSALP
-460 ADTSFGKRL
+460 ADTSIGKRL

-515 VAQPQPHAVPAL
+515 VAGPQPHEIPAL

-562 RAQRLRW
+562 RSQRLRW

-594 GEEDQTFARVKEFL
+594 GDEDQTFARVKEFV

-617 ADKPPAAR
+617 SPAPR

>member
-1 MRGLGLPSA
+1 
-10 TARLPRMAEP
+10 MAEP
-20 TPPAPTLA
+20 TQPAPTLA

-36 ACWAWLPDKP
+36 AFWAWLPDKP
-46 LFLTLLGAWALL
+46 LFFTLLGAWAGL

-79 WGAWSAAALEAEH
+79 WGAWSAEALEAEH

-100 LVLLW
+100 LILLW
-105 LRREELR
+105 LRRNELL

-128 ALALH
+128 ALVLH
-133 VVAFTVQQPR
+133 VLAFTVQQPR
-143 VSMVALAGGTWCLV
+143 VSMVALAGGVWCLV
-157 ALVWGPGWARKTF
+157 GLVWGPGWLRKTF

-185 GEGLLFRLR
+185 GEGLLFQLR

-199 LSVGLGHN
+199 LSVGIGHN

-220 FNSARSFNYDV
+220 FNTARTFNYDV

-238 RSLAS
+238 RSLTS

-251 GYVAFRSPWKRAA
+251 GYVAFRAPWKRAV
-264 MMALAVPL
+264 MMALAAPL

-292 HQTGAAAETNL
+292 HKAGAAAETNL
-303 GYVTFAVAI
+303 GYVTFAAAI
-312 GLMFLAGWLMR
+312 GLMLLAGWLMR
-323 EQAVALVGRDSVEPS
+323 EKAAPPVTLGRAERPVGQPTPPLVGP
-338 FPVGR
+338 
-343 DSVEPSNERSAAS
+343 A
-356 ISGNTANHQEARCA
+356 
-370 RDSCVGRWSSTESHP
+370 
-385 TGALLGAP
+385 
-393 LIAALLLMAGA
+393 LIAALLLMALA
-404 GGAIFKL
+404 GGAIYQL

-421 VLAEPVAGSTRWR
+421 VLAEPQAGSPRWR
-434 IPLPERVAGMA
+434 IPLPEQVAGMT
-445 SQEVPPAEVELSALP
+445 SQEVPAAEVELSALP
-460 ADTSFGKRL
+460 ADTSIGKRL

-515 VAQPQPHAVPAL
+515 VAQSPPHEVPAL
-527 KLTASKVFTTES
+527 KLTASKVFTTAD

-562 RAQRLRW
+562 RSQRLRW

-594 GEEDQTFARVKEFL
+594 GDEDQTFARVKEFV

-617 ADKPPAAR
+617 SPAPR

>member
-1 MRGLGLPSA
+1 
-10 TARLPRMAEP
+10 MAEP
-20 TPPAPTLA
+20 AKLAPTLA
-28 EEFLVEFR
+28 EAFLVEFR
-36 ACWAWLPDKP
+36 AFWAWLPDKP

-79 WGAWSAAALEAEH
+79 WGAWSAEALEAEH

-105 LRREELR
+105 LRREELL

-133 VVAFTVQQPR
+133 VLAFTVQQPR
-143 VSMVALAGGTWCLV
+143 VSMVALAGGVWGLV
-157 ALVWGPGWARKTF
+157 GLVWGPGWLRKAF

-185 GEGLLFRLR
+185 GEGLLFQLR

-199 LSVGLGHN
+199 LSVGIGHN

-220 FNSARSFNYDV
+220 FNSARTFNYDV

-251 GYVAFRSPWKRAA
+251 GYVAFRAPWKRAV
-264 MMALAVPL
+264 MMALAAPL

-292 HQTGAAAETNL
+292 HKAGAAAETNL

-323 EQAVALVGRDSVEPS
+323 EKAAT
-338 FPVGR
+338 PVGR
-343 DSVEPSNERSAAS
+343 DSVEPSNERSEASAAS
-356 ISGNTANHQEARCA
+356 ISGVATPSEDARFA
-370 RDSCVGRWSSTESHP
+370 RAFFVGKWCSSESHP
-385 TGALLGAP
+385 TEPLLAAP
-393 LIAALLLMAGA
+393 LIAALLLMAVA
-404 GGAIFKL
+404 GGAIYQL

-421 VLAEPVAGSTRWR
+421 VLAEPVPGSARWR
-434 IPLPERVAGMA
+434 IALPEQVAGMT
-445 SQEVPPAEVELSALP
+445 SQEVPAADVELSALP

-501 QGWLIEQTEEVRLP
+501 QGWLIEKTEEVRLP
-515 VAQPQPHAVPAL
+515 VAQPQPHEVPAL
-527 KLTASKVFTTES
+527 KLTASRVITTES
-539 GQRVPVRAIYV
+539 GQRIPVRAIYV

-562 RAQRLRW
+562 RSQRLRW

-586 ACFAQCAP
+586 ACFAQCLP
-594 GEEDQTFARVKEFL
+594 GEEASAYARVKEFIS
-608 AEAVPEFQR
+608 EAVPQFQR
-617 ADKPPAAR
+617 TAAQR

>member
-1 MRGLGLPSA
+1 
-10 TARLPRMAEP
+10 MAEP
-20 TPPAPTLA
+20 TQPAPTLA

-36 ACWAWLPDKP
+36 AFWAWLPDKP
-46 LFLTLLGAWALL
+46 LFFTLLGAWAGL

-79 WGAWSAAALEAEH
+79 WGAWSAEALEAEH

-100 LVLLW
+100 LILLW
-105 LRREELR
+105 LRRNELL

-128 ALALH
+128 ALVLH
-133 VVAFTVQQPR
+133 VLAFTVQQPR
-143 VSMVALAGGTWCLV
+143 VSMVALAGGVWCLDG
-157 ALVWGPGWARKTF
+157 LVWGPGWLRKTF

-185 GEGLLFRLR
+185 GEGLLFQLR

-199 LSVGLGHN
+199 LSVGIGHN

-220 FNSARSFNYDV
+220 FNTARTFNYDV

-238 RSLAS
+238 RSLTS

-251 GYVAFRSPWKRAA
+251 GYVAFRAPWKRAV
-264 MMALAVPL
+264 MMALAAPL

-292 HQTGAAAETNL
+292 HKAGAAAETNL

-323 EQAVALVGRDSVEPS
+323 EKAAPPVTLGRAERPVGQPTPPLVGP
-338 FPVGR
+338 
-343 DSVEPSNERSAAS
+343 A
-356 ISGNTANHQEARCA
+356 
-370 RDSCVGRWSSTESHP
+370 
-385 TGALLGAP
+385 
-393 LIAALLLMAGA
+393 LIAALLLMALA
-404 GGAIFKL
+404 GGAIYQL

-421 VLAEPVAGSTRWR
+421 VLAEPQAGSPRWR
-434 IPLPERVAGMA
+434 IPLPEQVAGMT
-445 SQEVPPAEVELSALP
+445 SQEVPAAEVELSALP
-460 ADTSFGKRL
+460 ADTSIGKRL

-515 VAQPQPHAVPAL
+515 VAGPQPHKIPAL

-562 RAQRLRW
+562 RSQRLRW

-594 GEEDQTFARVKEFL
+594 GEEDKAFARVKEFV

-617 ADKPPAAR
+617 SPAPR

>member
-1 MRGLGLPSA
+1 
-10 TARLPRMAEP
+10 MAEP
-20 TPPAPTLA
+20 TQPAPTLA

-36 ACWAWLPDKP
+36 AFWAWLPDKP
-46 LFLTLLGAWALL
+46 LFFTLLGAWAGL

-79 WGAWSAAALEAEH
+79 WGAWSAEALEAEH

-100 LVLLW
+100 LILLW
-105 LRREELR
+105 LRRNELL

-128 ALALH
+128 ALVLH
-133 VVAFTVQQPR
+133 VLAFTVQQPR
-143 VSMVALAGGTWCLV
+143 VSMVALAGGVWCLV
-157 ALVWGPGWARKTF
+157 GLVWGPGWMRKTF

-185 GEGLLFRLR
+185 GEGLLFQLR

-199 LSVGLGHN
+199 LSVGIGHN

-220 FNSARSFNYDV
+220 FNTARTFNYDV

-238 RSLAS
+238 RSLTS

-251 GYVAFRSPWKRAA
+251 GYVAFRAPWKRAV
-264 MMALAVPL
+264 MMALAAPL

-292 HQTGAAAETNL
+292 HKAGAAAETNL

-323 EQAVALVGRDSVEPS
+323 EKAAPPVTLGRAERPVGQPTPPLVGP
-338 FPVGR
+338 
-343 DSVEPSNERSAAS
+343 A
-356 ISGNTANHQEARCA
+356 
-370 RDSCVGRWSSTESHP
+370 
-385 TGALLGAP
+385 
-393 LIAALLLMAGA
+393 LIAALLLMALA
-404 GGAIFKL
+404 GGAIYQL

-421 VLAEPVAGSTRWR
+421 VLAEPQAGSPRWR
-434 IPLPERVAGMA
+434 IPLPEQVAGMT
-445 SQEVPPAEVELSALP
+445 SQEVPAAEVELSALP
-460 ADTSFGKRL
+460 ADTSIGKRL

-474 GAPLLLQVVL
+474 GAALLLQVVL

-515 VAQPQPHAVPAL
+515 VAQSPPHEVPAL
-527 KLTASKVFTTES
+527 KLTASKVFTTAD

-562 RAQRLRW
+562 RSQRLRW

-594 GEEDQTFARVKEFL
+594 GDEDQTFARVKEFV

-617 ADKPPAAR
+617 SPAPR

>member
-1 MRGLGLPSA
+1 
-10 TARLPRMAEP
+10 MAEP

-36 ACWAWLPDKP
+36 AFWTWLPDKP
-46 LFLTLLGAWALL
+46 LFGTLLGAWVVL
-58 FHFLGHCSFNFTD
+58 FHFLGHCSFNFTN

-79 WGAWSAAALEAEH
+79 WGAWSAEALEAEH

-100 LVLLW
+100 LILLW
-105 LRREELR
+105 LRRAELL

-133 VVAFTVQQPR
+133 IVAFTVQQPR
-143 VSMVALAGGTWCLV
+143 VSMVALTGGVWCLV
-157 ALVWGPGWARKTF
+157 GLVWGPGWLRKTF

-185 GEGLLFRLR
+185 GEGLLFQLR

-199 LSVGLGHN
+199 LSVGIGHN

-220 FNSARSFNYDV
+220 FNTARTFNYDV

-264 MMALAVPL
+264 MMALAAPL

-292 HQTGAAAETNL
+292 HKAGAAAETNL

-312 GLMFLAGWLMR
+312 GLMFLTGWLLR
-323 EQAVALVGRDSVEPS
+323 EKTAPPVNLGRADLPDAQQRGPTTPLVGPE
-338 FPVGR
+338 
-343 DSVEPSNERSAAS
+343 
-356 ISGNTANHQEARCA
+356 
-370 RDSCVGRWSSTESHP
+370 
-385 TGALLGAP
+385 
-393 LIAALLLMAGA
+393 LIAALLLMAVA
-404 GGAIFKL
+404 GGAIYKL

-421 VLAEPVAGSTRWR
+421 VLAEPVAGSARWR
-434 IPLPERVAGMA
+434 IPLPEQAAGMT
-445 SQEVPPAEVELSALP
+445 SQEVPAAEVELSALP
-460 ADTSFGKRL
+460 ADTSIGKRL

-501 QGWLIEQTEEVRLP
+501 QGWLIEKTEEVRLP
-515 VAQPQPHAVPAL
+515 VAQPQPYEVPAL
-527 KLTASKVFTTES
+527 KLTASRVITTEN

-562 RAQRLRW
+562 RSQRLRW

-594 GEEDQTFARVKEFL
+594 GDEDQTYARVREFI
-608 AEAVPEFQR
+608 AAAVPEFQR
-617 ADKPPAAR
+617 GGSANALR

>member
-1 MRGLGLPSA
+1 
-10 TARLPRMAEP
+10 MAEP
-20 TPPAPTLA
+20 TQPAPTLA

-36 ACWAWLPDKP
+36 AFWAWLPDKP
-46 LFLTLLGAWALL
+46 LFFTLLGAWAGL

-79 WGAWSAAALEAEH
+79 WGAWSAEALEAEH

-100 LVLLW
+100 LILLW
-105 LRREELR
+105 LRRNELL

-128 ALALH
+128 ALVLH
-133 VVAFTVQQPR
+133 VLAFTVQQPR
-143 VSMVALAGGTWCLV
+143 VSMVALAGGVWCLV
-157 ALVWGPGWARKTF
+157 GLVWGPGWLRKTF

-185 GEGLLFRLR
+185 GEGLLFQLR

-199 LSVGLGHN
+199 LSVGIGHN

-220 FNSARSFNYDV
+220 FNTARTFNYDV

-238 RSLAS
+238 RSLTS

-251 GYVAFRSPWKRAA
+251 GYVAFRAPWKRAV
-264 MMALAVPL
+264 MMALAAPL

-292 HQTGAAAETNL
+292 HKAGAAAETNL

-323 EQAVALVGRDSVEPS
+323 EKAAPPVTLGRAERPVGQPTPPLVGP
-338 FPVGR
+338 
-343 DSVEPSNERSAAS
+343 A
-356 ISGNTANHQEARCA
+356 
-370 RDSCVGRWSSTESHP
+370 
-385 TGALLGAP
+385 
-393 LIAALLLMAGA
+393 LIAALLLMALA
-404 GGAIFKL
+404 GGAIYQL

-421 VLAEPVAGSTRWR
+421 VLAEPQAGSPRWR
-434 IPLPERVAGMA
+434 IPLPEQVAGMT
-445 SQEVPPAEVELSALP
+445 SQEVPAAEVELSALP
-460 ADTSFGKRL
+460 ADTSIGKRL

-501 QGWLIEQTEEVRLP
+501 QGWLIEQTEEVRLL
-515 VAQPQPHAVPAL
+515 VAGPQPHEIPAL

-562 RAQRLRW
+562 RSQRLRW

-594 GEEDQTFARVKEFL
+594 GEEDKAFARVKDFV

-617 ADKPPAAR
+617 SPAPR

>member
-1 MRGLGLPSA
+1 
-10 TARLPRMAEP
+10 MAEP
-20 TPPAPTLA
+20 TQPAPTLA

-36 ACWAWLPDKP
+36 AFWAWLPDKP
-46 LFLTLLGAWALL
+46 LFFTLLGAWAGL

-79 WGAWSAAALEAEH
+79 WGAWSAEALEAEH

-100 LVLLW
+100 LILLW
-105 LRREELR
+105 LRRNELL

-119 LPALAGVAL
+119 LPALAGMAL
-128 ALALH
+128 ALVLH
-133 VVAFTVQQPR
+133 VLAFTVQQPR
-143 VSMVALAGGTWCLV
+143 VSMVALAGGVWCLV
-157 ALVWGPGWARKTF
+157 GLVWGPGWLRKTF

-185 GEGLLFRLR
+185 GEGLLFQLR

-199 LSVGLGHN
+199 LSVGIGHN

-220 FNSARSFNYDV
+220 FNTARTFNYDV

-238 RSLAS
+238 RSLTS

-251 GYVAFRSPWKRAA
+251 GYVAFRAPWKRAV
-264 MMALAVPL
+264 MMALAAPL

-292 HQTGAAAETNL
+292 HKAGAAAETNL

-323 EQAVALVGRDSVEPS
+323 EKAAPPVTLGRAERPVGQPTPPLVGP
-338 FPVGR
+338 
-343 DSVEPSNERSAAS
+343 A
-356 ISGNTANHQEARCA
+356 
-370 RDSCVGRWSSTESHP
+370 
-385 TGALLGAP
+385 
-393 LIAALLLMAGA
+393 LIAALLLMALA
-404 GGAIFKL
+404 GGAIYQL

-421 VLAEPVAGSTRWR
+421 VLAEPQAGSPRWR
-434 IPLPERVAGMA
+434 IPLPEQVAGMT
-445 SQEVPPAEVELSALP
+445 SQEVPAAEVELSALP
-460 ADTSFGKRL
+460 ADTSIGKRL

-515 VAQPQPHAVPAL
+515 VAGPQPHEIPAL

-562 RAQRLRW
+562 RSQRLRW

-586 ACFAQCAP
+586 ACFAQCLP
-594 GEEDQTFARVKEFL
+594 GEEDQTFARVKEFV

-617 ADKPPAAR
+617 SPAPR

>member
-1 MRGLGLPSA
+1 
-10 TARLPRMAEP
+10 MAEP
-20 TPPAPTLA
+20 TQPAPTLA

-36 ACWAWLPDKP
+36 AFWAWLPDKP
-46 LFLTLLGAWALL
+46 LFFTLLGAWVLL
-58 FHFLGHCSFNFTD
+58 FHFLGHCSFNFTNK
-71 QPSLFAWM
+71 PSLFAWM
-79 WGAWSAAALEAEH
+79 WGAWSAEALEAEH

-100 LVLLW
+100 LILLW
-105 LRREELR
+105 LRRNELL

-143 VSMVALAGGTWCLV
+143 VSMVALAGGAWCLV
-157 ALVWGPGWARKTF
+157 GLVWGPGWLRKTF

-199 LSVGLGHN
+199 ISVGIGHGV
-207 LLGLDV
+207 LGLDV

-251 GYVAFRSPWKRAA
+251 GYVAFRAPWKRVV
-264 MMALAVPL
+264 MIALAAPL

-292 HQTGAAAETNL
+292 HKTGAAAETNL

-323 EQAVALVGRDSVEPS
+323 ENAAPVASPLGRADLPVGLPDAQQRVPTTPLVGP
-338 FPVGR
+338 
-343 DSVEPSNERSAAS
+343 AL
-356 ISGNTANHQEARCA
+356 I
-370 RDSCVGRWSSTESHP
+370 
-385 TGALLGAP
+385 GALL
-393 LIAALLLMAGA
+393 LIALASGA
-404 GGAIFKL
+404 VFKL
-411 QTRQTLGRPG
+411 QARQTLGRPG
-421 VLAEPVAGSTRWR
+421 VLAEPQAGSQRWR
-434 IPLPERVAGMA
+434 IPLPEQVAGMT
-445 SQEVPPAEVELSALP
+445 SLEVPPAKEELTGLP
-460 ADTSFGKRL
+460 ADTSISKRV
-469 YTATN
+469 YRAPD
-474 GAPLLLQVVL
+474 GAELLLQVVL

-501 QGWLIEQTEEVRLP
+501 QGWLIEKTEEVRLP
-515 VAQPQPHAVPAL
+515 IAQPHPHEVPAL
-527 KLTASKVFTTES
+527 KLTASKVFTTET
-539 GQRVPVRAIYV
+539 GQRVPLRAIYV

-562 RAQRLRW
+562 RSERLAS
-569 MAEELL
+569 MAKELL
-575 KTGTLQRWAYV
+575 RTGTLQRWAYV
-586 ACFAQCAP
+586 ACFAQCLP
-594 GEEDQTFARVKEFL
+594 GEEDKAFARVKEFA

-617 ADKPPAAR
+617 AGAPSAQK

>member
-1 MRGLGLPSA
+1 
-10 TARLPRMAEP
+10 MAEP
-20 TPPAPTLA
+20 TQPAPTLA

-36 ACWAWLPDKP
+36 AFWAWLPDKP
-46 LFLTLLGAWALL
+46 LFFTLLGAWAGL

-79 WGAWSAAALEAEH
+79 WGAWSAEALEAEH

-100 LVLLW
+100 LILLW
-105 LRREELR
+105 LRRNELL

-128 ALALH
+128 ALVLH
-133 VVAFTVQQPR
+133 VLAFTVQQPR
-143 VSMVALAGGTWCLV
+143 VSMVALAGGVWCLV
-157 ALVWGPGWARKTF
+157 GLVWGPGWLRKTF

-185 GEGLLFRLR
+185 GEGLLFQLR

-199 LSVGLGHN
+199 LSVGIGHN

-220 FNSARSFNYDV
+220 FNTARTFNYDV

-238 RSLAS
+238 RSLTS

-251 GYVAFRSPWKRAA
+251 GYVAFRAPWKRAV
-264 MMALAVPL
+264 MMALAAPL

-292 HQTGAAAETNL
+292 HKAGAAAETNL

-323 EQAVALVGRDSVEPS
+323 EKAAPPVTLGRAERPVGQPTPPLVGP
-338 FPVGR
+338 
-343 DSVEPSNERSAAS
+343 A
-356 ISGNTANHQEARCA
+356 
-370 RDSCVGRWSSTESHP
+370 
-385 TGALLGAP
+385 
-393 LIAALLLMAGA
+393 LIAALLLMALA
-404 GGAIFKL
+404 GGAIYQL

-421 VLAEPVAGSTRWR
+421 VLAEPQAGSPRWR
-434 IPLPERVAGMA
+434 IPLPEQVAGMT
-445 SQEVPPAEVELSALP
+445 SQEVPAAEVELSALP
-460 ADTSFGKRL
+460 ADTSIGKRL

-515 VAQPQPHAVPAL
+515 VAGPQPHEIPAL

-562 RAQRLRW
+562 RSQRLRW

-586 ACFAQCAP
+586 ACFAQCLP
-594 GEEDQTFARVKEFL
+594 GEEDQTFARVKEFV

-617 ADKPPAAR
+617 SPAPR

>member
-1 MRGLGLPSA
+1 
-10 TARLPRMAEP
+10 MAEP
-20 TPPAPTLA
+20 TQPAPTLA

-36 ACWAWLPDKP
+36 AFWAWLPDKP
-46 LFLTLLGAWALL
+46 LFFTLLGAWAGL

-79 WGAWSAAALEAEH
+79 WGAWSAEALEAEH

-100 LVLLW
+100 LILLW
-105 LRREELR
+105 LRRNELL

-128 ALALH
+128 ALVLH
-133 VVAFTVQQPR
+133 VLAFTVQQPR
-143 VSMVALAGGTWCLV
+143 VSMVALAGGVWCLV
-157 ALVWGPGWARKTF
+157 GLVWGPGWLRKTF

-185 GEGLLFRLR
+185 GEGLLFQLR

-199 LSVGLGHN
+199 LSVGIGHN

-220 FNSARSFNYDV
+220 FNTARTFNYDV

-238 RSLAS
+238 RSLTS

-251 GYVAFRSPWKRAA
+251 GYVAFRAPWKRAV
-264 MMALAVPL
+264 MMALAAPL

-292 HQTGAAAETNL
+292 HKAGAAAETNL

-323 EQAVALVGRDSVEPS
+323 DKAAPPVTLGRAERPVGQPTPPLVGP
-338 FPVGR
+338 
-343 DSVEPSNERSAAS
+343 A
-356 ISGNTANHQEARCA
+356 
-370 RDSCVGRWSSTESHP
+370 
-385 TGALLGAP
+385 
-393 LIAALLLMAGA
+393 LIAALLLMALA
-404 GGAIFKL
+404 GGAIYQL

-421 VLAEPVAGSTRWR
+421 VLAEPQAGSPRWR
-434 IPLPERVAGMA
+434 IPLPEQVAGMT
-445 SQEVPPAEVELSALP
+445 SQEVPAAEVELSALP
-460 ADTSFGKRL
+460 ADTSIGKRL

-515 VAQPQPHAVPAL
+515 VAGPQPHKIPAL

-562 RAQRLRW
+562 RSQRLRW

-594 GEEDQTFARVKEFL
+594 GEEDKAFARVKEFV

-617 ADKPPAAR
+617 SPAPR